1 MDEDALIQRV
11 ALAIYGV
18 SPSIFSLVTGYE
30 SRRMAEAAVR
40 VVLFELKKAEIEAGA
55 RHDQHERE

>member
-11 ALAIYGV
+11 ALAIYGAS
-18 SPSIFSLVTGYE
+18 SPFSLVTVYE